1 MFTYKLA
8 HRLTYL
14 LMHLHRYA
22 LHMLTDHDKLD
33 TILEGDERL
42 DLVKLFEKVFVLIF
56 FSVMFNQYWIACLN
70 ICCSN

>member
-1 MFTYKLA
+1 
-8 HRLTYL
+8 
-14 LMHLHRYA
+14 
-22 LHMLTDHDKLD
+22 MLTDHDKLD